1 MRTKEYIMVSEN
13 PVPSVIYAVMAVI
26 ISTLLCTGI
35 TSMFTTAY
43 EFGFGAWSV
52 FFVSVIV
59 STGFA
64 ILYYQNKK
72 WLSAIALAGTPVLI
86 AATVSL
92 DIFNTREGFIGLYY
106 TIQEYAFYYLPDIFD
121 SVSSGDGHYVE
132 AFLNAY
138 NFIAIS
144 FTTHA
149 LIRRKNIPWTLL
161 FYAPVFVMSVANTTM
176 LPKTA
181 PCIVAATGILLLIL
195 AHAMRN
201 KELHVTGKM
210 LMILALPVLLFTI
223 LIGVIFPESK
233 YDKYEL
239 ATDFLSKAQ
248 EMAENVSSSLSEKF
262 DVAINGVSN
271 PKFAKDASF
280 LFSLAPSSTN
290 LKNVGPFDPSE
301 EAVLKIKRLL
311 NSDYDG
317 TINTN
322 EATSLYLKIE
332 SLDEYKDNMLR
343 STKIK
348 TRVYKD
354 GYDPSSEEA
363 PFKVRIEA
371 LDNKWVDIVPYY
383 TDFYVAGNKK
393 YQTVNAYNTTK
404 DGASVYAYST
414 VPVKTGNIY
423 TEEYLEDYVYGTNLK
438 VPKATEMA
446 IISSGD
452 LPDWY
457 MDVYHGYVSMTDA
470 EKVRRVTS
478 YVSTLHPYSKDTDY
492 PPKDVDFVAWFIS
505 DAETGICVHYAA
517 TTVILLR
524 MIGVPARY
532 VRGYVDSMAYPN
544 TENLIYSTQA
554 HAWFEFFEPEYG
566 WIMGDSTPGAYVD
579 ASDFDV
585 DNVAR
590 YYPEINQANNARGY
604 TSIFN
609 PDYSS
614 TTTTTETTEMT
625 TTTSETT
632 EPETET
638 TPTTES
644 ETETEPGDTPT
655 PTPIDQTEP
664 SSEQSS
670 ETSPVIDD
678 FNSTIDSGVNI
689 PAGSDVRFGPDG
701 EIEIEL
707 GENRLVKV
715 IGNIV
720 LTLAAIAFVIDL
732 LLIGWTVYWR
742 RQFAKKNPNE
752 KAVTGYHYFSFM
764 SRLFKYALPRK
775 ARFIAEK
782 AAFAKDGLTPQEAEA
797 LITVCYKDMSE
808 IAKGFNRFKKLLYIA
823 LEVKV
828 ASKRSSLSEAL
839 RKTVKRHS

>member
-1 MRTKEYIMVSEN
+1 MVSEN

-72 WLSAIALAGTPVLI
+72 WLSAIALAGAPVLI
-86 AATVSL
+86 AAAISL

-290 LKNVGPFDPSE
+290 LKNVGPFDPNE

-348 TRVYKD
+348 TQVYKD

-404 DGASVYAYST
+404 DGASIYAYST

-614 TTTTTETTEMT
+614 TTTTTETTVMT

-644 ETETEPGDTPT
+644 ETEPGDTPT
-655 PTPIDQTEP
+655 PTPVDQTEP

-689 PAGSDVRFGPDG
+689 PSGSDVRLGPDG

-775 ARFIAEK
+775 ARIIAEK

-797 LITVCYKDMSE
+797 LISVCYKDMSE
-808 IAKGFNRFKKLLYIA
+808 IAKGFNRFKKLLYNA

-828 ASKRSSLSEAL
+828 TSKRSSLSEAL

>member
-1 MRTKEYIMVSEN
+1 MVSEN

-86 AATVSL
+86 AAAVSL

-290 LKNVGPFDPSE
+290 LKNVGPFDPNE

-348 TRVYKD
+348 TRVYKE

-664 SSEQSS
+664 SSGQSS

-678 FNSTIDSGVNI
+678 FNSTVDSGVNI

-839 RKTVKRHS
+839 KKTVKRHS

>member
-1 MRTKEYIMVSEN
+1 MVSEN

-86 AATVSL
+86 AAAISL

-290 LKNVGPFDPSE
+290 LKNVGPFDPNE

-348 TRVYKD
+348 TQVYKD

-644 ETETEPGDTPT
+644 ETEPGDTPT
-655 PTPIDQTEP
+655 PTPADQTEP

-689 PAGSDVRFGPDG
+689 PSGSDVRLGPDG

-775 ARFIAEK
+775 ARIIAEK

-797 LITVCYKDMSE
+797 LISVCYKDMSE
-808 IAKGFNRFKKLLYIA
+808 IAKGFNRFKKLLYNA

-828 ASKRSSLSEAL
+828 TSKRSSLSEAL